1 MGPSKLVNEIQTTFK
16 NQITQQNKVE
26 PMQESDDE
34 EFIGFTTD
42 DLEERPKPL
51 IVSGNTFGI
60 EGLEYYEIL
69 QNQEE
74 EDEQSANT
82 SKLKV
87 IFSDELLAHMK
98 KVLKKDKQ
106 AMAVLNKIKK
116 DQGQSNQPTATV
128 QIEKGPSDYPMPPS
142 PESNSPSDTSDK
154 GSTSP
159 QTEATT
165 TTLVKSDLT
174 SSRSKRRSARTAC

>member
-1 MGPSKLVNEIQTTFK
+1 
-16 NQITQQNKVE
+16 
-26 PMQESDDE
+26 MQESDDE
-34 EFIGFTTD
+34 EFIGLTKD
-42 DLEERPKPL
+42 DLEECPKPL

-74 EDEQSANT
+74 EDEQSANKNTNT

-116 DQGQSNQPTATV
+116 DQGQSNQPTATI

-174 SSRSKRRSARTAC
+174 SSRSKRRSA

>member
-1 MGPSKLVNEIQTTFK
+1 
-16 NQITQQNKVE
+16 
-26 PMQESDDE
+26 MQESDDE
-34 EFIGFTTD
+34 EFIGLTKD
-42 DLEERPKPL
+42 DLEECPKPL

-69 QNQEE
+69 QKQEE
-74 EDEQSANT
+74 EDEQSANKNTNT

-116 DQGQSNQPTATV
+116 DQGQSNQPTATI
-128 QIEKGPSDYPMPPS
+128 QIE
-142 PESNSPSDTSDK
+142 
-154 GSTSP
+154 
-159 QTEATT
+159 
-165 TTLVKSDLT
+165 
-174 SSRSKRRSARTAC
+174 